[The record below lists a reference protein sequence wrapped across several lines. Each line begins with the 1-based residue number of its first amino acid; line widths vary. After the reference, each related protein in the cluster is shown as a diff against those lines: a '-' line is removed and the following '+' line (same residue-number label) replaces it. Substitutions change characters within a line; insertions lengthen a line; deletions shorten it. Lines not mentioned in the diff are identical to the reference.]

1 MNRTQE
7 FDAMME
13 ELNRPVPGLEA
24 TVDRAFRKRQRVT
37 AGWVLRPAATL
48 AACLAIFVLLVNF
61 SAPVAYACS
70 QIPVLRDLAAAV
82 TFSPSL
88 SDAVE
93 NEYVQSLNL
102 AKTEKEI
109 TAEIAYLIVD
119 QKQVNIFYRLD
130 SDEHDQ
136 LLATPVVR
144 DPQTRQRLSVIVSQT
159 GMTAEKEDLHCL
171 TVDFVEDSVPDSMI
185 VELLVYTP
193 DMIPDSDGYLVALD
207 FLLEFD
213 PNFTASGKIIP
224 VNRQVLL
231 EGQTITVTDIEIYP
245 THLRV
250 NIEEDANNTVLLK
263 DLDFYIETDWGMRF
277 EAVADGITATGST
290 DSPGMISYRADST
303 YFHQADRLNLV
314 ITGATWLRKDMETT
328 YVNLKTGET
337 GPLPE
342 GVSFHEA
349 RREGNGWTVS
359 FRADMQ
365 KENTMHQL
373 FRSPYYDAQGN
384 MKEFNQ
390 WATILG
396 ERDQNSQITYFLEQL
411 YLTDYP
417 YEEVWLSPQYS
428 HRWVSEDLI
437 VIHVQ

>member
-7 FDAMME
+7 FAAMME
-13 ELNRPVPGLEA
+13 ELNRPVPGLET
-24 TVDRAFRKRQRVT
+24 TVDRALRKRHRVT
-37 AGWVLRPAATL
+37 ANRFLQSGATL
-48 AACLAIFVLLVNF
+48 AACLAVFILLVNL

-93 NEYVQSLNL
+93 NEYVQPMNL
-102 AKTEKEI
+102 SRTEKGI

-130 SDEHDQ
+130 SGEYDR
-136 LLATPVVR
+136 LLATPTVR
-144 DPQTRQRLSVIVSQT
+144 DAATRHRLSAIISQSSIT
-159 GMTAEKEDLHCL
+159 SEKEVLRCL
-171 TVDFVEDSVPDSMI
+171 TVDFTEDAVPESMI
-185 VELLVYTP
+185 VELYVYTP
-193 DMIPDSDGYLVALD
+193 DMIPDSEGYLVSLD

-213 PNFTASGKIIP
+213 PQFTATGRIIP

-231 EGQTITVTDIEIYP
+231 EDQTITVTDIEIYP

-250 NIEEDANNTVLLK
+250 NIEEDANNTAWLK

-277 EAVADGITATGST
+277 EAVADGITATGRDDALT
-290 DSPGMISYRADST
+290 SYRADST

-365 KENTMHQL
+365 KENAMHQI

-417 YEEVWLSPQYS
+417 YEEVWLNPYYS